1 MHQERLGGNFDA
13 GALRQYD
20 AAAVDDI
27 ENGDGLARLALGV
40 ERVAAEI
47 YEVES
52 DSDDQQDRPRVARL
66 GDVLEPIR
74 LSARVGG
81 LVARGRRRRL
91 GVGAHNLFGDE
102 RQKPNP

>member
-1 MHQERLGGNFDA
+1 MHQKRLGRNFDA

-47 YEVES
+47 YEVEG
-52 DSDDQQDRPRVARL
+52 DADDQQDRPRVARL

-74 LSARVGG
+74 RSA
-81 LVARGRRRRL
+81 
-91 GVGAHNLFGDE
+91 
-102 RQKPNP
+102 